1 MYRPLSMSEWLE
13 TWDVELMELPE
24 DADLDAVYKE
34 YLANFEEA
42 YIDANTQVSQRETI
56 SYPLD

>member
-42 YIDANTQVSQRETI
+42 YIDANT
-56 SYPLD
+56 